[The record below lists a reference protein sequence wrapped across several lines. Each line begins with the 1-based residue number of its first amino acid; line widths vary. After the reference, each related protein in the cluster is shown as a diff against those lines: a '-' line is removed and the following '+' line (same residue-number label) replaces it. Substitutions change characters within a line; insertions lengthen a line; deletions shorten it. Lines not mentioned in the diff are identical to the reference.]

1 MSTIAS
7 SDQSSIFLYTLQ
19 WHNQITTRVIMP
31 KTKVTP
37 RAKHPNKTQQFLDAT
52 QIALETFEDEISS
65 LAEEVHEKAYR
76 NYVKAYREAL
86 VPVWNLACFAD
97 IRTVLETVTDRNMS
111 EITTMAEHLKPT
123 SPRPKAISDKAT
135 ILDLETITTAMLQ
148 KFPGEKLP
156 EPLTCEKIGNVYS
169 LLSTARTAYSEAA
182 HGLAELATLLTPQQY
197 TLLLMA
203 TITRSIQLIVLGQM
217 ISPLST
223 PPPPKQ
229 ESSTTTGHAEIMNF
243 TKCKV
248 LPNPNSSSLTD
259 CDDNSATHVLAAV
272 VYCQLEKNY
281 FDETRSCSNVA
292 GLFRCNTSQL
302 SKAIT
307 GVEYKS
313 GPHHYKPKK
322 VSKREAESSTQDPTK
337 QKEPRTADADPK
349 EAVLL
354 EDTLSSSS
362 GDSNLPPGLF

>member
-1 MSTIAS
+1 
-7 SDQSSIFLYTLQ
+7 
-19 WHNQITTRVIMP
+19 MP

-52 QIALETFEDEISS
+52 QVTLETFEDEISS
-65 LAEEVHEKAYR
+65 LAEEVREKAYR
-76 NYVKAYREAL
+76 NYIKAYREAL
-86 VPVWNLACFAD
+86 VPVWNLARFAD
-97 IRTVLETVTDRNMS
+97 IRTVLETVTDKNMS
-111 EITTMAEHLKPT
+111 EITTMAECLKPT

-135 ILDLETITTAMLQ
+135 IPDLETVTTAMLQ

-156 EPLTCEKIGNVYS
+156 EPSTCEKIGNVFS
-169 LLSTARTAYSEAA
+169 LLSITRTAYSEAA
-182 HGLAELATLLTPQQY
+182 HGLAELAILLTPQQY

-203 TITRSIQLIVLGQM
+203 TVTPSIQLIVPGQM

-223 PPPPKQ
+223 PPPPRQ
-229 ESSTTTGHAEIMNF
+229 ESSTTTGRADIMNF

-248 LPNPNSSSLTD
+248 LPNPESSSLTD
-259 CDDNSATHVLAAV
+259 CDDNSATHVLVAA

-281 FDETRSCSNVA
+281 FDETRSRSDVVA
-292 GLFRCNTSQL
+292 LFRCNTSQL
-302 SKAIT
+302 SKAIM

-322 VSKREAESSTQDPTK
+322 VSKQEAESSTQNPTK
-337 QKEPRTADADPK
+337 QKEPCTADADPK
-349 EAVLL
+349 DAVLP

-362 GDSNLPPGLF
+362 GDSSLPPGLF